1 MPHCGHGHKAGTT
14 QSLCECITRK
24 GCRDVCSAQWP
35 VNTYATHVYLHK
47 CRVTGLLQRGKG
59 ESAETWWHS
68 KNFLRD
74 AVCQSVC
81 AGGLEITCGFQMW
94 KRTSICIL
102 KWEGVF
108 VFFDMM
114 LNMSHLSDHMILWYF
129 GAYLWTQASGG
140 ASEDHRLGFPLLLW
154 PSVTNGVCS
163 SWASP
168 STLYCRESIRVCSVF
183 SFYWMPNL
191 PSKKRNGKLNS
202 DKIHFINK
210 KLWGCFFFLIGDG
223 GIC

>member
-1 MPHCGHGHKAGTT
+1 MYTTINVKSYESSTREHRGGSMEKEALPCLLGGGGGWPGNVCYPCKAGSSFGLLDVLWAPVDAPLWAQT
-14 QSLCECITRK
+14 QSRDHAVTSRVHNQE
-24 GCRDVCSAQWP
+24 GMQDVCSAQRP

-102 KWEGVF
+102 KWESVF
-108 VFFDMM
+108 VF
-114 LNMSHLSDHMILWYF
+114 LIWCL
-129 GAYLWTQASGG
+129 T
-140 ASEDHRLGFPLLLW
+140 
-154 PSVTNGVCS
+154 
-163 SWASP
+163 WA
-168 STLYCRESIRVCSVF
+168 T
-183 SFYWMPNL
+183 
-191 PSKKRNGKLNS
+191 
-202 DKIHFINK
+202 
-210 KLWGCFFFLIGDG
+210 
-223 GIC
+223 